1 MSNSN
6 LLQSIIEAAPD
17 RRSFLNKIAL
27 AGAAAVAMDKGA
39 GIAFGQSGAPTDVD
53 IINFALNLE
62 YLEAE
67 FYTVATSG
75 MTIDQ
80 MGVGI
85 TGSGTA
91 GATTGGAKVNFGTNS
106 VNTGA
111 IANQIAADER
121 AHVQFIRT
129 ALTGAGATP
138 VARPAIN
145 LNALGIGFGGVTDF
159 LQLARAF
166 EDVGVTAYAGAA
178 PLLQNKTLVGYAA
191 RIAQAEAAHA
201 ANIRL
206 QVAILGI
213 PTAALDGIDIL
224 PPPAGTKYFPVDANS
239 LTATRTVG
247 QVLYIVYG
255 GKANAT
261 SGGFF
266 PAGVNGSLNTSTTS
280 GSPMVSNGLTVAVTP
295 QTITTSQAQIAL
307 DASGST
313 SSSSKALTYLFMV
326 APGGLI
332 PAVLQTPNSPQATVQ
347 FVNGAGVYNLV
358 LIVTDGTKNP
368 DGTPNTASTPIT
380 LTYKP

>member
-1 MSNSN
+1 MNTSN
-6 LLQSIIEAAPD
+6 LLKSVIEAAPD

-27 AGAAAVAMDKGA
+27 AGAAAAAMDKGA

-75 MTIDQ
+75 LTIDQ

-91 GATTGGAKVNFGTNS
+91 GATTGGAKVNFGTNT

-224 PPPAGTKYFPVDANS
+224 PPPTGTKYFPVDANS

-255 GKANAT
+255 SKANAT

-332 PAVLQTPNSPQATVQ
+332 PAVLQTPNSPQAIVQ

>member
-1 MSNSN
+1 MIKSD
-6 LLQSIIEAAPD
+6 LLQNVIEAAPD
-17 RRSFLNKIAL
+17 RRRFLNKIAF
-27 AGAAAVAMDKGA
+27 AGAAAVAMDKVA
-39 GIAFGQSGAPTDVD
+39 IGQSGAPTDVD

-80 MGVGI
+80 MGIGI

-91 GATTGGAKVNFGTNS
+91 GATTGGAKVNFGTNA

-121 AHVQFIRT
+121 AHVQFIRA
-129 ALTGAGATP
+129 ALSGAGATP

-178 PLLQNKTLVGYAA
+178 PLLQSKALIGYAA

-206 QVAILGI
+206 QIAILGI
-213 PTAALDGIDIL
+213 STAALDGIDIL
-224 PPPAGTKYFPVDANS
+224 PPPSGAKYFPVDANS
-239 LTATRTVG
+239 LTATRSVG

-255 GKANAT
+255 SKANAT

-266 PAGVNGSLNTSTTS
+266 PAGVNGSLNTATTA
-280 GSPMVSNGLTVAVTP
+280 GTPPVSNGLTVAVTP
-295 QTITTSQAQIAL
+295 QTLTTSQAQIVL

-313 SSSSKALTYLFMV
+313 SSVKTLTYLFMV
-326 APGGLI
+326 APGGLV
-332 PAVLQTPNSPQATVQ
+332 PAILQTPNSPLATVQ
-347 FVNGAGVYNLV
+347 FVNGPGVYNLV
-358 LIVTDGTKNP
+358 LIIRDGTMNP

>member
-1 MSNSN
+1 MNSSK
-6 LLQSIIEAAPD
+6 LLQNVIEAAPD
-17 RRSFLNKIAL
+17 RRRFLNKLAL
-27 AGAAAVAMDKGA
+27 GGAAAAAMGT
-39 GIAFGQSGAPTDVD
+39 GRIALGQSGGPTDVD

-75 MTIDQ
+75 LTIDQ
-80 MGVGI
+80 MGIGV

-129 ALTGAGATP
+129 ALTSVGATP

-178 PLLQNKTLVGYAA
+178 PLLQSKVLVGYAA

-213 PTAALDGIDIL
+213 PTVALDGVDIL
-224 PPPAGTKYFPVDANS
+224 PPPSGTKYFPVDANS

-247 QVLYIVYG
+247 QVLFIVYG

-261 SGGFF
+261 SGGFY
-266 PAGVNGSLNTSTTS
+266 PNGVNGTLNSSTTA
-280 GSPMVSNGLTVAVTP
+280 GAPAVSNGLTVSVTP
-295 QTITTSQAQIAL
+295 QTLTTSQAQVSL
-307 DASGST
+307 DASA
-313 SSSSKALTYLFMV
+313 SSSTGGPLTYLFMV
-326 APGGLI
+326 APGGLV
-332 PAVLQTPNSPQATVQ
+332 PAVLQSSNSPKAIIQ

-358 LIVTDGTKNP
+358 LFVRDGTMNA
-368 DGTPNTASTPIT
+368 DGTPNVISTPIT

>member
-27 AGAAAVAMDKGA
+27 ASAAAVAMDKGA

-75 MTIDQ
+75 LTIDQ
-80 MGVGI
+80 MGIGV

-106 VNTGA
+106 VKTGD

-178 PLLQNKTLVGYAA
+178 PLLTSKLLIGYAA

-206 QVAILGI
+206 QIAILGI
-213 PTAALDGIDIL
+213 QTAALDGIDIL
-224 PPPAGTKYFPVDANS
+224 PPPSGTKYFPVDGNS
-239 LTATRTVG
+239 LTATRSVG

-255 GKANAT
+255 NKANAT

-266 PAGVNGSLNTSTTS
+266 PAGVNGTLNTSTVAGT
-280 GSPMVSNGLTVAVTP
+280 PMVSNGLTASVTP
-295 QTITTSQAQIAL
+295 QTMTTSQASISL
-307 DASGST
+307 DASAST
-313 SSSSKALTYLFMV
+313 SSSSAALTYLVMV
-326 APGGLI
+326 APGGLV
-332 PAVLQTPNSPQATVQ
+332 PAILQTPNSPKSTIQ

-358 LIVTDGTKNP
+358 LTVMDGTKNS
-368 DGTPNTASTPIT
+368 DGTANTSSIPIT